1 MMVSVVS
8 TLNKYYI
15 KVVNILINYNN
26 CALMANR
33 YYHPININIKI
44 NPGMKQIQVSLMKKI
59 IMINLS
65 LKIVAKN

>member
-1 MMVSVVS
+1 MVFNTVLREITGRQCTCVVS

-33 YYHPININIKI
+33 YYHPID
-44 NPGMKQIQVSLMKKI
+44 
-59 IMINLS
+59 
-65 LKIVAKN
+65 